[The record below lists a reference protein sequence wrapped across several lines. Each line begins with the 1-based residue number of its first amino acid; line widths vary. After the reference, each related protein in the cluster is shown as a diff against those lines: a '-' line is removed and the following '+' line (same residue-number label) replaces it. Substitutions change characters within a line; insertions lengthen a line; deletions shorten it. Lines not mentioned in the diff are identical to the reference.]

1 MSFSC
6 QGKLI
11 ISGKINLVQLSV
23 VNISKLIVQTIALAL
38 LILIANSMY
47 VGFVLGNNKNEHGLF
62 QSAYSQT
69 KQSGQKP
76 TRSFASEA
84 IAPVLL
90 VPIATSGNNIYVVW
104 SSNKT
109 GNYEIMFRASSDH
122 GQTFGNKINLSN
134 STSDSHSAEVQ
145 ASRGRVFVTWWERNS
160 TNNEPVLRISTDD
173 GKTFGPILKL
183 SFNGPI
189 VNG

>member
-1 MSFSC
+1 M
-6 QGKLI
+6 
-11 ISGKINLVQLSV
+11 
-23 VNISKLIVQTIALAL
+23 VQTIALAL

-90 VPIATSGNNIYVVW
+90 VPIAISGNNVYVVW

-134 STSDSHSAEVQ
+134 STSDSHSAEVEYLL
-145 ASRGRVFVTWWERNS
+145 RGGNVILQITNLYLGLALMMERLL
-160 TNNEPVLRISTDD
+160 VQ
-173 GKTFGPILKL
+173 F
-183 SFNGPI
+183 
-189 VNG
+189 